1 MILATTLWLSAALPA
16 AAWEIIDVPTAEPID
31 YSTYRL
37 GFRLYGGGGILTRAT
52 FGVFRNVNLGF
63 AWDVKNIIGE
73 NNVELVPPSIHL
85 KIRFYEGDK
94 KFPAF
99 AIGYE
104 AQGHYWD
111 KAEQQYAE
119 KERGIYMVATRE
131 MFTPGLEFSLG
142 GNVNDFKKS
151 VVHGFAGAEYDLD
164 TVSFLLEYDN
174 LPLDPLEKNQRL
186 NAGLRFKITPDLHFE
201 LAGKNIGRNS
211 PAERIIK
218 SNYIARF

>member
-1 MILATTLWLSAALPA
+1 MFLAMSLALSAAIPA

-63 AWDVKNIIGE
+63 AWDIKNIIGTDD
-73 NNVELVPPSIHL
+73 VELVPPSIHL

-99 AIGYE
+99 TVGYD
-104 AQGHYWD
+104 AQGYYWD
-111 KAEQQYAE
+111 KKEQLNVE
-119 KERGIYMVATRE
+119 KERGMYLVATRE

-142 GNVNDFKKS
+142 GNVNDFRKS
-151 VVHGFAGAEYDLD
+151 VVYGFAGAEYDLD

-174 LPLDPLEKNQRL
+174 LYLEENQRL

-201 LAGKNIGRNS
+201 LAGKNIGRNY